1 MLLQVKNLIFNYI
14 VEEMKPL
21 ITCEKPS
28 FKRLIQG
35 LTSKNI
41 VIPHRRVIAKE
52 LKVRYE
58 YYVKM
63 LTELIENQ
71 NFICLTSD
79 IWSSNNRSY
88 LGMTC
93 HYINETNYNRH
104 SYVLA
109 CKRIKGSHT
118 HLNIS
123 KVITQIM
130 QEYKI
135 NCEKVSHVVTDNASN
150 FGKAFRIFSSQHID
164 SSDNSNNSKNVNDP
178 NYLGIISS
186 DSDSDIEIIYNS
198 DTENDFDIPSLEIID
213 FSSLNFDSNSI
224 SLPKHITCA
233 THSLN
238 LIATTDISKIE
249 HDAYNK
255 ISKAVFKKL
264 FSFWNLIS
272 RSTVASD
279 KVTDLCNCKFPVPVI
294 TRWNSM
300 YNAVQKV
307 VSHKDSLV
315 LVFEDLKL
323 SKIKKNEWI
332 FLDEY
337 SKVMGPLAT
346 SLDKLQ
352 GEKSCFL
359 GYVAPS
365 ILALR
370 LLMIQMNNLIYCR
383 TLCMKIISSI
393 EKRFDYIIDLKNN
406 KSKPYI
412 LSAISHPKFKMTWVP
427 ERYKSYCK
435 QIFLE
440 ECISV
445 SSSSVDYINTE
456 VNLDSN
462 SSDEDFFQ
470 ILSEEPRSPS
480 CSYSNLDNQ
489 RNQNFV
495 NSQVSSYLNNNIK
508 NLSVLD
514 SYSIIK
520 QIFIKHNTTLPSSAP
535 VERLFSSGSQI
546 MTPRR
551 NRLNDKTFEM
561 LLCCRC
567 LQLNK

>member
-1 MLLQVKNLIFNYI
+1 
-14 VEEMKPL
+14 
-21 ITCEKPS
+21 
-28 FKRLIQG
+28 
-35 LTSKNI
+35 
-41 VIPHRRVIAKE
+41 
-52 LKVRYE
+52 
-58 YYVKM
+58 
-63 LTELIENQ
+63 
-71 NFICLTSD
+71 
-79 IWSSNNRSY
+79 
-88 LGMTC
+88 
-93 HYINETNYNRH
+93 
-104 SYVLA
+104 
-109 CKRIKGSHT
+109 
-118 HLNIS
+118 
-123 KVITQIM
+123 M

-164 SSDNSNNSKNVNDP
+164 SSDNTNNSKNVNDP

-198 DTENDFDIPSLEIID
+198 DTENDFDVPSLEIID
-213 FSSLNFDSNSI
+213 FSSFNFDPNSI
-224 SLPKHITCA
+224 SLPKRITCA

-238 LIATTDISKIE
+238 LIATTDISEIE
-249 HDAYNK
+249 QDAYNK

-307 VSHKDSLV
+307 VSHKDGLV
-315 LVFEDLKL
+315 LVFDDLKL
-323 SKIKKNEWI
+323 S
-332 FLDEY
+332 
-337 SKVMGPLAT
+337 
-346 SLDKLQ
+346 
-352 GEKSCFL
+352 
-359 GYVAPS
+359 YVAPS

-370 LLMIQMNNLIYCR
+370 LLMTQMNNLQR
-383 TLCMKIISSI
+383 ALMTLCMKIISSI
-393 EKRFDYIIDLKNN
+393 EKRFEYIIDLKNN

-412 LSAISHPKFKMTWVP
+412 LSAISHPKFKLTLVP

-440 ECISV
+440 ECISII
-445 SSSSVDYINTE
+445 SSSVDNINTE
-456 VNLDSN
+456 VNSDSN
-462 SSDEDFFQ
+462 SNDEDFFQ
-470 ILSEEPRSPS
+470 ILSEDSRSPS

-489 RNQNFV
+489 RNQSFV

-508 NLSVLD
+508 NMSVLD

-551 NRLNDKTFEM
+551 NRLNDKIFEM

>member
-1 MLLQVKNLIFNYI
+1 
-14 VEEMKPL
+14 MKPL

-35 LTSKNI
+35 LTSQHM
-41 VIPHRRVIAKE
+41 VLPHSRVIANE
-52 LKVRYE
+52 LKAKYE

-71 NFICLTSD
+71 NFICLTAD
-79 IWSSNNRSY
+79 IWSSNNKSY

-123 KVITQIM
+123 KVITKIM

-135 NCEKVSHVVTDNASN
+135 NCEKVSHIVTDNASN
-150 FGKAFRIFSSQHID
+150 FGKAFRIFSSQYID
-164 SSDNSNNSKNVNDP
+164 TTNNTKNVNDP
-178 NYLGIISS
+178 NYLGIISN
-186 DSDSDIEIIYNS
+186 DSDSDNEIINNS
-198 DTENDFDIPSLEIID
+198 DSENDSDIPSLEIID
-213 FSSLNFDSNSI
+213 FSSLDFDPNSI
-224 SLPKHITCA
+224 FLPRHITCA
-233 THSLN
+233 AHSLN

-249 HDAYNK
+249 QDAYNK

-264 FSFWNLIS
+264 FSFWNLCS

-279 KVTDLCNCKFPVPVI
+279 KVTELCDCKFPVPVV

-315 LVFEDLKL
+315 LVFEELKL
-323 SKIKKNEWI
+323 CKIKKNEWI

-337 SKVMGPLAT
+337 TKVMGPLAT

-370 LLMIQMNNLIYCR
+370 LLMIQMNDLIHCR
-383 TLCMKIISSI
+383 TLCLKIISSI
-393 EKRFDYIIDLKNN
+393 EKRFDYIMDLKKI

-412 LSAISHPKFKMTWVP
+412 LSAISHPKFKLTWVP
-427 ERYKSYCK
+427 ERYKSYCN
-435 QIFLE
+435 QMFLE
-440 ECISV
+440 ECISI
-445 SSSSVDYINTE
+445 SSSSVDNLNTE
-456 VNLDSN
+456 VHLDDNN
-462 SSDEDFFQ
+462 SDDDFFQ
-470 ILSEEPRSPS
+470 ILSEGPS
-480 CSYSNLDNQ
+480 SSYSNLDLDVNNQ
-489 RNQNFV
+489 TNQNFV
-495 NSQVSSYLNNNIK
+495 NNQISSYLNTNNK
-508 NLSVLD
+508 DLTVLD
-514 SYSIIK
+514 SYSLIK
-520 QIFIKHNTTLPSSAP
+520 QIFFKYNTTLPSSAP